1 MNRICRLHEKGDLRV
16 EVHETEDMA
25 DTSVLV
31 DMQRGGI
38 CGSDIHYYQD
48 GGIGA
53 IRVQEPIIL
62 GHELSG
68 VVRDIGSAVTS
79 VAIGDRVAINPSQ
92 PCGHCEYCIAGLQQ
106 HCLNMRFMGSAKT
119 LPHVQ
124 GGFRDVC
131 IADMSQCH
139 RVLDHVGFGEAACA
153 EPLAVCLH
161 AAAQTDGIS
170 GMRVLITGA
179 GPIGALCVAVAAQA
193 GAREI
198 VVTDIFDFTLGIA
211 KAMGAH
217 RTINVGASDAGLRD
231 EVERHGPFDVALE
244 CSGAGPAITS
254 AIECLKPR
262 GTLVQVGV
270 AGKTPVPLDRLV
282 GKEITFRGSMRFHEE
297 FALAVAHI
305 NHGTI
310 DVKPLITQ
318 TMPMEDAVAAIEL
331 AADRSRSVKVQLSF
345 GRD

>member
-1 MNRICRLHEKGDLRV
+1 MNRICRLHKKGDLRV
-16 EVHETEDMA
+16 EVQHSDDMA

-31 DMQRGGI
+31 EMQRGGI

-53 IRVQEPIIL
+53 IRVQQPIIL

-68 VVRDIGSAVTS
+68 VVREIGSAVES
-79 VAIGDRVAINPSQ
+79 IAVGDRVAINPSQ
-92 PCGHCEYCIAGLQQ
+92 PCGRCEYCIKGLQQ

-131 IADMSQCH
+131 IVDMSQCH

-161 AAAQTDGIS
+161 AAAQTDGIT
-170 GMRVLITGA
+170 GKRVLVTGA

-217 RTINVGASDAGLRD
+217 RTINVGVSVAGLQE
-231 EVERHGPFDVALE
+231 EVDRHGPFDLAFE
-244 CSGAGPAITS
+244 CSGAAPAITS
-254 AIECLKPR
+254 AIECLAPR
-262 GTLVQVGV
+262 GMLVQVGV
-270 AGKTPVPLDRLV
+270 AGNTTLPLDRLV

-297 FALAVAHI
+297 FESAVAYI
-305 NHGTI
+305 NRGSI

-318 TMPMEDAVAAIEL
+318 TMPMEEAVAAIEL
-331 AADRSRSVKVQLSF
+331 ATDRSRSVKVQLSF
-345 GRD
+345 GSN